1 VSAGLVRR
9 TLDYGRMIRFS
20 HSVFALP
27 FALTAVALAAR
38 GHGVTA
44 RQVFWIVV
52 AMVTARSA
60 AMGFNRLADR
70 ALDAENART
79 ARRELP
85 RGILGT
91 REVGVFVALSA
102 VGFVLAAAMLNPL
115 CLALSPVA
123 LGIVLGYSYT
133 KRFTA
138 ASHLVLGLALAVAPV
153 GAWLAV
159 RGRFA
164 LPPVILGLA
173 VLFWVAG
180 FDTIYACQDVDFDR
194 ERGLHSLPAR
204 LGVDRSLAVARG
216 MHVLSVLLLL
226 LLFAVAPLH
235 PLYLAGVLGV
245 AALLAWEHSLVRA
258 DDLSRVMAA
267 FNLNGWVSLGYF
279 ACTAAAAWLVQ

>member
-1 VSAGLVRR
+1 VSVGLLRR

-27 FALTAVALAAR
+27 FALTAVALAAQGR
-38 GHGVTA
+38 AVTA
-44 RQVFWIVV
+44 RQVAWIVV

-60 AMGFNRLADR
+60 AMGFNRLADH
-70 ALDAENART
+70 ALDAENPRT
-79 ARRELP
+79 ERRELP
-85 RGILGT
+85 RGILGP
-91 REVGVFVALSA
+91 REVAVFVVLSA
-102 VGFVLAAAMLNPL
+102 VGFVLSAAMLNPL

-123 LGIVLGYSYT
+123 LAIVLGYSYT
-133 KRFTA
+133 KRFTS

-159 RGRFA
+159 RGRFE
-164 LPPVILGLA
+164 LPPLILGLA

-180 FDTIYACQDVDFDR
+180 FDTVYACQDVEFDR
-194 ERGLHSLPAR
+194 QRGLHSLPAR
-204 LGVDRSLAVARG
+204 LGVERSLTVARG
-216 MHVLSVLLLL
+216 MHAVSVLLLL

-245 AALLAWEHSLVRA
+245 AVLLAWEHSLVRA
-258 DDLSRVMAA
+258 DDLSRIMPA